1 LTNEFYEKKRK
12 KTKIITLVYKHTT
25 LLLRSA
31 AKEKCAELWIPC
43 EDSLTAR
50 GMNVSTNQF

>member
-1 LTNEFYEKKRK
+1 M
-12 KTKIITLVYKHTT
+12 
-25 LLLRSA
+25 SA

-43 EDSLTAR
+43 EDSLTDR